1 MPRFALLTTECAQ
14 LGEAITEIID
24 RHHQEIVVVVTS
36 DRSVRGGLRR
46 ALRCGPRFVKY
57 LLYAYLAY
65 PGYLRL
71 DRALSRLRVHRRRRR
86 HSVAELCAQY
96 GIARIHC
103 TDVNHPAT
111 AAYLRFAAVDFLVCF
126 GFDQPLFET
135 VVAAPRRA
143 ALNVHPAYLPKCR
156 GLFPTLYS
164 AIETDAPFG
173 VTAHLVDPGDAG
185 GGPILAQRRSTPPLG
200 RSVLFNDGWVYR
212 TGVDLLSDVLT
223 CFDGY
228 ARFSLPQ
235 IGGTTHGYPRRADL
249 AAARA
254 MDLRLSTFADFLAV
268 CRGSRVATPARAA
281 ADRRTAEAA

>member
-24 RHHQEIVVVVTS
+24 RHHAELMVVVTS
-36 DRSVRGGLRR
+36 NQSVRRGLRR
-46 ALRCGPRFVKY
+46 ALPCGPRFIKY
-57 LLYAYLAY
+57 VLYGYLAY

-71 DRALSRLRVHRRRRR
+71 DRALSRMRLRRRRR
-86 HSVAELCAQY
+86 HSISELCAQY
-96 GIARIHC
+96 GIAQIHC
-103 TDVNHPAT
+103 ADVNHPAN

-126 GFDQPLFET
+126 GFDQTLHET

-143 ALNVHPAYLPKCR
+143 ALNVHPAYLPNCR

-164 AIETDAPFG
+164 AIEADAPFG
-173 VTAHLVDPGDAG
+173 VTAHLVDPGDAWA
-185 GGPILAQRRSTPPLG
+185 GPILAQRPSTPPLG

-212 TGVDLLSDVLT
+212 TGVDLLTDVLAG
-223 CFDGY
+223 FDGY

-235 IGGTTHGYPRRADL
+235 IGGTTHGYPRRAEL

-268 CRGSRVATPARAA
+268 CRGSRVATPARTA
-281 ADRRTAEAA
+281 ADRPTAEAA